1 MHIQKQNNVYN
12 GNKQLK
18 LIGMAAIHPGIKALE
33 LETALRESLNNT
45 LPLHF
50 HDQIPH
56 NAATVPE
63 VRQWLNLWFV
73 ENRKSSAAITKSIKR
88 LHWDGNYLW
97 SAGKCRIQTDLQSVG
112 FSEAYSKV
120 LARDIV
126 AARARFDS
134 RRWVDTM
141 VATIVSFFLIR
152 ILSLSCFDLLQV
164 GRCLL
169 AAVLLTLLYFSYH
182 RFLNQWE

>member
-1 MHIQKQNNVYN
+1 MQK
-12 GNKQLK
+12 
-18 LIGMAAIHPGIKALE
+18 
-33 LETALRESLNNT
+33 
-45 LPLHF
+45 
-50 HDQIPH
+50 
-56 NAATVPE
+56 
-63 VRQWLNLWFV
+63 
-73 ENRKSSAAITKSIKR
+73 
-88 LHWDGNYLW
+88 
-97 SAGKCRIQTDLQSVG
+97 DLQSVG

-141 VATIVSFFLIR
+141 VATIVSFFQIR

-169 AAVLLTLLYFSYH
+169 AAALLTLLYFSYH

>member
-18 LIGMAAIHPGIKALE
+18 LIGMAGIHPGIKALE
-33 LETALRESLNNT
+33 LEKALRESLNNT
-45 LPLHF
+45 LPLYF

-56 NAATVPE
+56 NAAAVPE

-97 SAGKCRIQTDLQSVG
+97 SAGKRRMQKDLQSVE

-141 VATIVSFFLIR
+141 VTTIVSFFQIR

-169 AAVLLTLLYFSYH
+169 AAVLLTLLVFSYH